1 MARLLAVLLLLIA
14 APAAAQGSGAP
25 GWLLGSWRGAG
36 TMFGAPSE
44 ATLTIEP
51 TLEGFALDY
60 RAGAF
65 AGQAAYRALGGGRWQ
80 ADWTD
85 NRGTSLSIEAVE
97 EEQMLTA
104 EWSGAERG
112 RTVYRLAEDGRLHLT
127 DSVAGPDG
135 SFRDFAN
142 HVLTRAD

>member
-1 MARLLAVLLLLIA
+1 MVRLLAALLLLIA
-14 APAAAQGSGAP
+14 APASAQESEAP

-36 TMFGAPSE
+36 TMFGRPSE

-51 TLEGFALDY
+51 TMAGFALDY

-80 ADWTD
+80 AEWTD

-97 EEQMLTA
+97 AGPMLTA

-112 RTVYRLAEDGRLHLT
+112 RTVYRLAEDGRLHVT
-127 DSVAGPDG
+127 DSVARPDG
-135 SFRDFAN
+135 SFRDFAG

>member
-1 MARLLAVLLLLIA
+1 MARLLAALFLLIA
-14 APAAAQGSGAP
+14 APVSAQGSDAP

-36 TMFGAPSE
+36 TMFGGPSE

-51 TLEGFALDY
+51 TLQGFALDY

-65 AGQAAYRALGGGRWQ
+65 AGRAAYRALGGGRWR

-85 NRGTSLSIEAVE
+85 NRGTSLAIEAVE
-97 EEQMLTA
+97 AGQMLTA

-112 RTVYRLAEDGRLHLT
+112 RTVYRLAEDGRLHGT
-127 DSVAGPDG
+127 DSVARPDG
-135 SFRDFAN
+135 SFRDFAT